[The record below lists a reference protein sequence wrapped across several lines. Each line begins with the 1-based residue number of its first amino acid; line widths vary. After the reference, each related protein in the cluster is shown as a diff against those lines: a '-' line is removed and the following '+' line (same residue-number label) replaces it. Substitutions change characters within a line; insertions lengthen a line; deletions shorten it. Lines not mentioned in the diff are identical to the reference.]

1 MEGGHPTAYICQ
13 AGQCSNPF
21 TNAAELAWALT
32 LPPQLRTAQQ
42 QQAQAQQQQ
51 PPSPQPMRF

>member
-13 AGQCSNPF
+13 AGTCSNPI

-32 LPPQLRTAQQ
+32 LPPQLRASQQ

-51 PPSPQPMRF
+51 PSQQQARF